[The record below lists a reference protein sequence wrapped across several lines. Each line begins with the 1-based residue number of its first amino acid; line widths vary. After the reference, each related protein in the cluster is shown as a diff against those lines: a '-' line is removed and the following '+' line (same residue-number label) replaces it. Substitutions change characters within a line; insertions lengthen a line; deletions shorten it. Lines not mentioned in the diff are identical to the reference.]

1 MRSLVLAGLFAAF
14 LAGATGS
21 TGVSA
26 LTPGL
31 TPGHAIIDA
40 GALQGGVAGDVVSF
54 KGVPYA
60 KPPVGPW
67 RWRPPQRPAPWSG
80 VRDATRYG
88 AICMQRI
95 VKDNGVGPGP
105 ASEDC
110 LTLNVFAPTAHDK
123 ALPVMVWI
131 HGGGFV
137 NGSGTA
143 DLYDGSKL
151 AAQGV
156 VVVTLNYRLGRF
168 GFFAHPAITAE
179 TPQTYLANYGLM
191 DQIAA
196 LQWVHRNIHAFGGD
210 AATVTIFGESAG
222 GMAVNHLMAIREAR
236 GLFQRAIVQSGLGR
250 EPSQTLADA
259 EADGAA
265 FAAKLGVTGNAAAAL
280 RALPA
285 DAIVAGGELDVMKG
299 EAPILD
305 GRLVRDRVMDA
316 FGRGHVAKVPL
327 MIGSNSLE
335 IPPTLVN
342 AAGSRWV
349 EALSLET
356 KAALIQA
363 YGSEAAFHAHIVTDI
378 GFGEPARTL
387 AREHAISGHP
397 TYLYRF
403 SVVSSGAPKMFQG
416 GAVHA
421 SDRQYVFKTL
431 NASPW
436 PTDARDA
443 ALAETLSAYWVAF
456 ARTGDPNGEGWAQWP
471 AYGSHD
477 ELMDFTNDG
486 PVAKVTPDAAA
497 LDRIGETYRQPPP
510 AR

>member
-1 MRSLVLAGLFAAF
+1 MRSWRLRVVLAGLALALGGSAVAAEPGP
-14 LAGATGS
+14 ASAPRAT
-21 TGVSA
+21 
-26 LTPGL
+26 
-31 TPGHAIIDA
+31 IDA
-40 GALQGGVAGDVVSF
+40 GVLQGAAAGDIVTF

-60 KPPVGPW
+60 RPPVGPW
-67 RWRPPQRPAPWSG
+67 RWRPPQRPEPWRG

-110 LTLNVFAPTAHDK
+110 LTLNVFAPARHD
-123 ALPVMVWI
+123 APLPVMVWI

-143 DLYDGSKL
+143 DLYDGT
-151 AAQGV
+151 AIARQGV

-168 GFFAHPAITAE
+168 GFFAHPVITAE
-179 TPQTYLANYGLM
+179 TPATYLANYGLM

-196 LQWVHRNIHAFGGD
+196 LQWVRRNIGAFGGD
-210 AATVTIFGESAG
+210 PQNVTIFGESAG
-222 GMAVNHLMAIREAR
+222 GMAVARLMTIREAR
-236 GLFQRAIVQSGLGR
+236 GLFHKAIIQSGLGR
-250 EPSQTLADA
+250 EPSQTLEEA

-265 FAAKLGVTGNAAAAL
+265 FAKKLGVTGNDPAAL
-280 RALPA
+280 RAIPA

-316 FGRGHVAKVPL
+316 FGRGHVARVPL

-342 AAGSRWV
+342 SAGARWV
-349 EALSLET
+349 EALSPEA
-356 KAALIQA
+356 KAALIRA
-363 YGSEAAFHAHIVTDI
+363 YGSEAAFQAHIVTDM

-443 ALAETLSAYWVAF
+443 ALAETLSAYCVAF
-456 ARTGDPNGEGWAQWP
+456 ARTGDPNGEGRAQWP